1 MTKNIVTPLK
11 DGFSETCSSVTNS
24 IISFFLLVLVT
35 VFPLIVHNSYFDI
48 LETKYMC
55 FYLTVLIMLGIL
67 LLAGLVMLFI
77 DMKEFQGAHVKELFG
92 KLKPNRWNSTFSIA
106 DMAVFIFWLASVVS
120 TLQSEYLY
128 ESFWGNEGRYS
139 GLFLITLYVI
149 LYFIV
154 SHFWRMNTWMFQCF
168 LVSSLVVCLLGIS
181 D

>member
-77 DMKEFQGAHVKELFG
+77 DMKEFQGAHVKEL
-92 KLKPNRWNSTFSIA
+92 
-106 DMAVFIFWLASVVS
+106 
-120 TLQSEYLY
+120 
-128 ESFWGNEGRYS
+128 
-139 GLFLITLYVI
+139 
-149 LYFIV
+149 
-154 SHFWRMNTWMFQCF
+154 
-168 LVSSLVVCLLGIS
+168 LVN
-181 D
+181 